1 MQVSIEVEGYLKAT
15 RTGSAILY
23 FFFGWKVRTNLQVQ
37 EEEPDDTFRPETTS
51 RAPARPQSIMV
62 PSEGDKTYLITHFS
76 PVRQH
81 LVCEGL

>member
-37 EEEPDDTFRPETTS
+37 EGEPDNTFSPETTS
-51 RAPARPQSIMV
+51 KAPARPQSTML
-62 PSEGDKTYLITHFS
+62 PSEGDETYLITHFL

-81 LVCEGL
+81 HGCEGL